1 MRIGFDLDGVL
12 ADLHEPFMR
21 LALELF
27 PDLDRQLAEEE
38 PGLPPAPG
46 TTDETAS
53 DELEDPP
60 PPSVSLTRRQTE
72 AVWKAVS
79 RIEDFWET
87 LGECEPGAIARLAS
101 LAEERR
107 WEVIFLTSRPS
118 SAGRTVQRQS
128 QRWLERHGFLHPS
141 AFVVHGS
148 RGKIADALR
157 LDAVVDDRP
166 DNCLDVALESKAGA
180 LLLWRGREQAVPAS
194 AKRLGIAVVPSM
206 TTCLDALVTADD
218 ASGPGSMLERLRR
231 VFGLR
236 TKPASPFGR

>member
-27 PDLDRQLAEEE
+27 PDLDRQLAERE
-38 PGLPPAPG
+38 PDLPPAP
-46 TTDETAS
+46 ETAEDTS
-53 DELEDPP
+53 SEETADPP
-60 PPSVSLTRRQTE
+60 PPGVSLTRRQTE
-72 AVWKAVS
+72 AVWKTVG
-79 RIEDFWET
+79 RIDDFWET
-87 LGECEPGAIARLAS
+87 LGECEPGIIARLAS
-101 LAEERR
+101 LADERR

-128 QRWLERHGFLHPS
+128 QRWLERHGFQHPS

-148 RGKIADALR
+148 RGRIADALR

-180 LLLWRGREQAVPAS
+180 VLVWRGQEHVVPAS
-194 AKRLGIAVVPSM
+194 ARRLGIAVVPSM
-206 TTCLDALVTADD
+206 ATCLDALVTADD
-218 ASGPGSMLERLRR
+218 ARGPDSMLDRLRR

>member
-21 LALELF
+21 LAVQLF
-27 PDLDRQLAEEE
+27 PDLDRQEVLKEPAVPAPPGASGDETEEE
-38 PGLPPAPG
+38 
-46 TTDETAS
+46 DEG
-53 DELEDPP
+53 PP
-60 PPSVSLTRRQTE
+60 PPGLALTRRQTE
-72 AVWKAVS
+72 AIWRAVAG
-79 RIEDFWET
+79 IDDFWET
-87 LGECEPGAIARLAS
+87 LAEHEPGAIARLAA
-101 LAEERR
+101 LTDERR
-107 WEVIFLTSRPS
+107 WEVIFLTSRPAS
-118 SAGRTVQRQS
+118 SGRTVQRQT
-128 QRWLERHGFLHPS
+128 QRWLERQGFPHPS

-180 LLLWRGREQAVPAS
+180 ILVWRGAERAVPVS
-194 AKRLGIAVVPSM
+194 ARRLGIAVVSSVSE
-206 TTCLDALVTADD
+206 CLDALVTAE
-218 ASGPGSMLERLRR
+218 AAGGSERILDRLRR

>member
-46 TTDETAS
+46 TPDETAS

-218 ASGPGSMLERLRR
+218 ASAPGSMLDRLRR